1 MNEPIAGLGY
11 ILYIVL
17 LFRTN
22 YLIVHLTMKLEPV
35 LPNEF
40 TNKMLRT
47 TEKVKV
53 DYAAYFKPY
62 IAQAVNF
69 AVGPY
74 FWFIPDQADMT
85 IVAAS
90 ENTKQL
96 SPYKPEEW
104 VGQDANFWANNI
116 HPDDRYYVLSA
127 SMLAAEI
134 NESYTRERS
143 DKMRINIY
151 CRMLDAKSNFRWV
164 LIQFPNRYFDDENRI
179 ASTWIMITDL
189 GHLKSNISH
198 MMTVI
203 DTSNNENQYF
213 SVSLQT
219 KELSAIDIPQITKRE
234 QEVLQLMA
242 RGLNSPEIA
251 KELHISPYTAE
262 QHKRNLRKK
271 TGTKTSAELMGF
283 VCKNNLF

>member
-1 MNEPIAGLGY
+1 
-11 ILYIVL
+11 
-17 LFRTN
+17 
-22 YLIVHLTMKLEPV
+22 MKLEPV
-35 LPNEF
+35 LPNDF
-40 TNKMLRT
+40 TNKMLRSN
-47 TEKVKV
+47 EQVKV
-53 DYAAYFKPY
+53 NYAAYFKPY
-62 IAQAVNF
+62 IDQAVNF

-74 FWFIPDQADMT
+74 FWFIPDQATMT

-90 ENTKQL
+90 ENTRQL
-96 SPYKPEEW
+96 SPYKTDEW

-127 SMLAAEI
+127 ALLSVEI

-143 DKMRINIY
+143 DKIRVNIY

-164 LIQFPNRYFDDENRI
+164 LIQFPNRYFNDENRI

-189 GHLKSNISH
+189 GHLKSNICH

-213 SVSLQT
+213 SVSINN
-219 KELSAIDIPQITKRE
+219 KELTALDVPQITKRE

-242 RGLNSPEIA
+242 RGLNSRDIA
-251 KELHISPYTAE
+251 KELFISHYTVE
-262 QHKRNLRKK
+262 QHKRNLREK
-271 TGTKTSAELMGF
+271 TGCRTSAELMNF
-283 VCKNNLF
+283 VCKHNLF

>member
-1 MNEPIAGLGY
+1 MEL
-11 ILYIVL
+11 
-17 LFRTN
+17 
-22 YLIVHLTMKLEPV
+22 KPV
-35 LPNEF
+35 TPDEF
-40 TNKMLRT
+40 TSKMLRKDVFT
-47 TEKVKV
+47 KV
-53 DYAAYFKPY
+53 DYEAYFKPY
-62 IAQAVNF
+62 IEQAVNF

-74 FWFIPDQADMT
+74 FWFIPDQATMT

-104 VGQDANFWANNI
+104 VGQDAAFWASNI

-127 SMLAAEI
+127 SMLSAEI
-134 NESYTRERS
+134 NESYTREKS
-143 DKMRINIY
+143 DKIRINIY
-151 CRMLDAKSNFRWV
+151 CRMLNAKSIYRWV
-164 LIQFPNRYFDDENRI
+164 LIQFPNRYFNEENRI
-179 ASTWIMITDL
+179 ASTWVMITDL
-189 GHLKSNISH
+189 GHLKSNINH

-219 KELSAIDIPQITKRE
+219 KELTSIDIPQITKRE

-251 KELHISPYTAE
+251 EALSISHYTVE
-262 QHKRNLRKK
+262 QHIRNLRQK
-271 TGTKTSAELMGF
+271 TGSRTSASLMNF
-283 VCKNNLF
+283 VCKHNLF

>member
-1 MNEPIAGLGY
+1 
-11 ILYIVL
+11 
-17 LFRTN
+17 
-22 YLIVHLTMKLEPV
+22 MKLKPM
-35 LPNEF
+35 LPHEF
-40 TNKMLRT
+40 TNKMLRNN
-47 TEKVKV
+47 EKEKV
-53 DYAAYFKPY
+53 DYATYFKPY

-74 FWFIPDQADMT
+74 FWFIPDQATMT

-90 ENTKQL
+90 ENTRQL
-96 SPYKPEEW
+96 SPYKPHEW
-104 VGQDANFWANNI
+104 VGQDANFWSGNI

-134 NESYTRERS
+134 NESYERERS

-151 CRMLDAKSNFRWV
+151 CRMLDANSAYRWV
-164 LIQFPNRYFDDENRI
+164 LIQFPNRYFNAENRI

-213 SVSLQT
+213 SVSLQS
-219 KELSAIDIPQITKRE
+219 KEITPLDIPQITKRE

-251 KELHISPYTAE
+251 KELFISHHTVE
-262 QHKRNLRKK
+262 QHIRNLRQK
-271 TGTKTSAELMGF
+271 TGSKTSAALMSF
-283 VCKNNLF
+283 VCKHNLF

>member
-1 MNEPIAGLGY
+1 MNLQ
-11 ILYIVL
+11 
-17 LFRTN
+17 
-22 YLIVHLTMKLEPV
+22 PV
-35 LPNEF
+35 KPDDF
-40 TNKMLRT
+40 TNKMLRKKET
-47 TEKVKV
+47 KKV
-53 DYAAYFKPY
+53 DFAAYFKPF
-62 IAQAVNF
+62 IEQAVNF

-74 FWFIPDQADMT
+74 FWFIPDQETMT

-90 ENTKQL
+90 ENTNQL
-96 SPYKPEEW
+96 SPYKPDEW

-143 DKMRINIY
+143 DKIRINIY
-151 CRMLDAKSNFRWV
+151 CRMLDVNSNFRWV
-164 LIQFPNRYFDDENRI
+164 LIQFPNRYFNAENRI

-213 SVSLQT
+213 SVSVQT
-219 KELSAIDIPQITKRE
+219 KKLTELDIPQITNRE
-234 QEVLQLMA
+234 QEILQLMA
-242 RGLNSPEIA
+242 RGLNSPETA
-251 KELHISPYTAE
+251 KELFISPYTVE
-262 QHKRNLRKK
+262 KHKRNLRQK
-271 TGTKTSAELMGF
+271 TGCKTSAELMSF
-283 VCKNNLF
+283 VCRHNLF

>member
-1 MNEPIAGLGY
+1 
-11 ILYIVL
+11 
-17 LFRTN
+17 
-22 YLIVHLTMKLEPV
+22 MKLKPV

-40 TNKMLRT
+40 TNKMLRNNEE
-47 TEKVKV
+47 EKV
-53 DYAAYFKPY
+53 DFGAYFKPY
-62 IAQAVNF
+62 IDQAVNF

-74 FWFIPDQADMT
+74 FWFIPDQATMT

-90 ENTKQL
+90 ENTRQL

-127 SMLAAEI
+127 ALLSAEI
-134 NESYTRERS
+134 NESYTREKS
-143 DKMRINIY
+143 DKIRINIY
-151 CRMLDAKSNFRWV
+151 CRMLDANSSYRWV
-164 LIQFPNRYFDDENRI
+164 LIQFPNRYFNAENRI

-189 GHLKSNISH
+189 GHLKSNINH

-219 KELSAIDIPQITKRE
+219 KELNPIDIPQITKRE
-234 QEVLQLMA
+234 QEILQLMA

-251 KELHISPYTAE
+251 KELSISHHTVE
-262 QHKRNLRKK
+262 QHIRNLRQK
-271 TGTKTSAELMGF
+271 TGSKTSASLMNF
-283 VCKNNLF
+283 VCKYNLF

>member
-1 MNEPIAGLGY
+1 
-11 ILYIVL
+11 
-17 LFRTN
+17 
-22 YLIVHLTMKLEPV
+22 MKLKPL
-35 LPNEF
+35 LPNDF

-47 TEKVKV
+47 KEQVKV

-62 IAQAVNF
+62 IEQAVNF

-74 FWFIPDQADMT
+74 FWFIPDQATMT

-134 NESYTRERS
+134 NESHTREIS
-143 DKMRINIY
+143 DKIRINIY

-164 LIQFPNRYFDDENRI
+164 LIQFPNRYFNAENRI

-213 SVSLQT
+213 SVSINS
-219 KELSAIDIPQITKRE
+219 KELTALDVPQITKRE

-242 RGLNSPEIA
+242 RGLSSRDIA
-251 KELHISPYTAE
+251 KELFISYYTVE
-262 QHKRNLRKK
+262 QHKRNLREK
-271 TGTKTSAELMGF
+271 TGCKTSAELMNF
-283 VCKNNLF
+283 VCKHNLF

>member
-1 MNEPIAGLGY
+1 MEL
-11 ILYIVL
+11 
-17 LFRTN
+17 
-22 YLIVHLTMKLEPV
+22 KPV
-35 LPNEF
+35 LPDEF

-47 TEKVKV
+47 NEVTKV
-53 DYAAYFKPY
+53 DYATYFKPY

-74 FWFIPDQADMT
+74 FWFIPDQATMT

-96 SPYKPEEW
+96 SPYKTNEW
-104 VGQDANFWANNI
+104 VGQDANFWASNI

-151 CRMLDAKSNFRWV
+151 CRMLDAKIKFRWV
-164 LIQFPNRYFDDENRI
+164 LIQFPNRYFNAENRI

-189 GHLKSNISH
+189 GHLKSNITH

-213 SVSLQT
+213 SVSLET
-219 KELSAIDIPQITKRE
+219 KKLTSIDIPQITKRE
-234 QEVLQLMA
+234 QEILQLMA

-251 KELHISPYTAE
+251 KHLFISHYTVE
-262 QHKRNLRKK
+262 QHIRNLRKK
-271 TGTKTSAELMGF
+271 TGSKTSAGLMNF
-283 VCKNNLF
+283 VCKHNLF